1 MVKIIICINA
11 NRGGVIAV
19 SQPTDIF
26 EKQLVVMFDIY
37 SAKLINNYVRS

>member
-1 MVKIIICINA
+1 MVKIIICINV
-11 NRGGVIAV
+11 NRGDITV